1 MLRASVTY
9 DDDEDTGK
17 SAVSTHS
24 TVLSVQ
30 VATPTL
36 TPGDGSLEVAW
47 VGTGVTASAP
57 EWYEV
62 EYKRVADVSRSRAP
76 DVPHPTTKTTI
87 SGLVNG
93 DLYDARVRACNSGGC
108 GAWSQLAFA
117 TPQAKL
123 DAPTGLDIV
132 PLPLRKARLTWTASA
147 NSDANTEASIWV
159 ADSAGVGSEC
169 SAGWCEVAD
178 GLTDLSVGHVIKLD
192 DVANSKGLAH
202 EDSFDIRIV
211 ATISTGT
218 KLDSGASDEI
228 RIRDN
233 PLRLAQNALSRTG
246 LVQTPILSYPYWF
259 GTFALLLRGFPISS
273 LM

>member
-1 MLRASVTY
+1 M
-9 DDDEDTGK
+9 
-17 SAVSTHS
+17 
-24 TVLSVQ
+24 
-30 VATPTL
+30 
-36 TPGDGSLEVAW
+36 
-47 VGTGVTASAP
+47 
-57 EWYEV
+57 
-62 EYKRVADVSRSRAP
+62 
-76 DVPHPTTKTTI
+76 
-87 SGLVNG
+87 
-93 DLYDARVRACNSGGC
+93 RACNSGGC

-169 SAGWCEVAD
+169 SAGWCEVDD

-192 DVANSKGLAH
+192 DVANSKGLAD

-211 ATISTGT
+211 ATVSTGT
-218 KLDSGASDEI
+218 KLDSGASDET

-233 PLRLAQNALSRTG
+233 PLRLVQNALSRTG
-246 LVQTPILSYPYWF
+246 LVQTPILSVLFWYICTSILWTCHIKPNVGNPENSRSSGDCRRSPIKGQGIADF
-259 GTFALLLRGFPISS
+259 GLRKVVCGRGRGPAWITWAARI
-273 LM
+273 